1 MVQQK
6 LDSEFSEFG
15 LLNPENNLPACDKY
29 CSVGAKKTPLR
40 DLQNQNRIVPNSTG
54 SSPFSKDR
62 EPCVDPIK
70 VCGTKRASPECAL
83 SPSQCQSPS
92 NTTANRHLVYV
103 RRKCEAELGKS
114 SAFDCIG
121 TSNCQQMRQ
130 VTVTQPEEI
139 NQPKS
144 LIKDSK
150 VSCFPEFAP
159 LPMASLTSSSAKP
172 SLPLPL
178 GKSATKLTPLESNQH
193 PVAAAC
199 PLFNSPKGIRNLRW
213 EEQYYQLQMLL
224 KKLDQ
229 SDRENY
235 TQMLR
240 CFSAVELSRHAV
252 ELEKRSIQLSLK
264 EAKELQRAVT
274 LNVLGKTLKMVTAPY
289 TQTDQ
294 SCK

>member
-1 MVQQK
+1 MFQQTRDPK
-6 LDSEFSEFG
+6 FSEFG
-15 LLNPENNLPACDKY
+15 LLNPENNSPACDKQ

-70 VCGTKRASPECAL
+70 VSGTKRASPECAL

-92 NTTANRHLVYV
+92 NTAANRHLVYV

-121 TSNCQQMRQ
+121 TSNCQQLRQ
-130 VTVTQPEEI
+130 
-139 NQPKS
+139 
-144 LIKDSK
+144 
-150 VSCFPEFAP
+150 
-159 LPMASLTSSSAKP
+159 
-172 SLPLPL
+172 
-178 GKSATKLTPLESNQH
+178 SATKLTPLESNQH
-193 PVAAAC
+193 PVAAAS
-199 PLFNSPKGIRNLRW
+199 PLFSSPKGIRNLHW
-213 EEQYYQLQMLL
+213 KEQYYQLQMLL

-229 SDRENY
+229 SDQEDY

-240 CFSAVELSRHAV
+240 CSSAVGLSRHAV

-264 EAKELQRAVT
+264 EAKELQRVVT
-274 LNVLGKTLKMVTAPY
+274 LNILGKTLKMVTAPF